1 MSTRKQEILAYQ
13 KAYNEAHRE
22 ERRAA
27 CLERQKRVNELY
39 TIIKDA
45 AKLKALQ
52 GLPEE
57 HLREITRLTLT
68 DDQ

>member
-27 CLERQKRVNELY
+27 CLERQKRVRELY
-39 TIIKDA
+39 TLIKEIVKKD
-45 AKLKALQ
+45 LIVD
-52 GLPEE
+52 LPADYKQQILE
-57 HLREITRLTLT
+57 LTLV
-68 DDQ
+68 DDL